1 MIVAIAVLSS
11 RGLTTPKSS
20 AIPIFHGYYL
30 SALQEGC
37 HSKTNEST
45 IRPSG
50 VAQFRSCIAKHLD
63 LQETQR
69 EYAQLNDFSRIQFF
83 DKYCPQ
89 INSSLEC
96 FGPMMED
103 LRRCRDPED
112 MKLYEVVAE
121 TLPKAVSWIC
131 LNHGEVFAKL
141 KDPRTQMCLD
151 SLESKAEVKCG
162 RGMSSVF
169 KPRRRRISQYEE
181 VECRGFIETHNC
193 IVEKYISCGVAE
205 AKELLDLF
213 YKPIM
218 EATSKA
224 AVLPEKT
231 QNSSSSLSLG
241 DSLDISVPFVG
252 DLEGAC
258 LARTGSNDTF
268 EEIISTV
275 YMVPLCFALNLEV
288 DRLMADA
295 QDLAEASGTTRVEF
309 FKR

>member
-1 MIVAIAVLSS
+1 MAGAFIVIAAIAVLSS
-11 RGLTTPKSS
+11 RESS
-20 AIPIFHGYYL
+20 AVPIFHGYYL

-45 IRPSG
+45 STPSG

-151 SLESKAEVKCG
+151 SLESKAGVTCG

-169 KPRRRRISQYEE
+169 MPRRRRISQYEE

-218 EATSKA
+218 EASSCENT
-224 AVLPEKT
+224 VL
-231 QNSSSSLSLG
+231 
-241 DSLDISVPFVG
+241 
-252 DLEGAC
+252 
-258 LARTGSNDTF
+258 
-268 EEIISTV
+268 
-275 YMVPLCFALNLEV
+275 
-288 DRLMADA
+288 
-295 QDLAEASGTTRVEF
+295 
-309 FKR
+309 